1 MSSKLSNFELISHNR
16 NTFKHIDYI
25 QIITKALYKRSS
37 HLCLKWSLLAYW
49 QLTQNDAYI
58 CRIFIESH
66 NIIKPLIDT
75 VNNYSS
81 ISLAEQQQ
89 IKAASLRVLTFL
101 CINKEAVKQIFDECV
116 SSKCI
121 ISLVLNESSDIIV
134 REAVGLMVQ
143 LTTPF
148 IDSTDKTYNND
159 MWNLSAK
166 VVINDLAHCL
176 TEVAKTTCNQE
187 IFLLTCAALANI
199 SFMDSDSLIKNETL
213 NVLVNASRQ
222 RINFNEI
229 LLKDQI
235 ITLLANIARKYPLE
249 VVGSGGLVFLLCSLQ
264 VRPAVSLQRHHE
276 LLAIERIQQKV
287 SVALARLGSHKSVA
301 KLIFKLNGVHRLIH
315 LCKDAKERN
324 FSDTVLLASIAAL
337 RRIAQSIGKMPFKQL
352 DCLDLIELKLQETFV
367 LYTSKNESIV

>member
-1 MSSKLSNFELISHNR
+1 V
-16 NTFKHIDYI
+16 
-25 QIITKALYKRSS
+25 ITTALYSKTS
-37 HLCLKWSLLAYW
+37 HLCLKWSLLAFW

-58 CRIFIESH
+58 CRIFIESQ

-81 ISLAEQQQ
+81 ISLIAQQE
-89 IKAASLRVLTFL
+89 IKAAALRVLTFL

-159 MWNLSAK
+159 VWNLSNR
-166 VVINDLAHCL
+166 VLINDMVHCL

-199 SFMDSDSLIKNETL
+199 SFMDSDSLVKNETVT
-213 NVLVNASRQ
+213 VLVNASRQ
-222 RINFNEI
+222 RINFDEI

-249 VVGSGGLVFLLCSLQ
+249 IVSSGGLVFLLCSLQ
-264 VRPAVSLQRHHE
+264 LRPSVSLQKQHE

-287 SVALARLGSHKSVA
+287 SVALARLGSHKSAA
-301 KLIFKLNGVHRLIH
+301 KLIYKLNGVQRLVQ

-324 FSDTVLLASIAAL
+324 FSDTVLLACIAAL
-337 RRIAQSIGKMPFKQL
+337 RRIAQSIGKFPFKEL
-352 DCLDLIELKLQETFV
+352 ECLDLIDLKLQETFV